1 MKYPLSLAALSL
13 SLILTGCGG
22 GSGSDDPQPQPQNK
36 PPVAKIT
43 LDQTHIDVAQT
54 IVISAQQSSD
64 PEQDNLTFAWQV
76 TDPQGNAVTLDN
88 LSGQTLSFTPMHP
101 GTYNISLKVTDS
113 KGNAHQTQ
121 VTLQAGELTP
131 AMLNISADNV
141 AVVAQSTALYA
152 AFSQFND
159 IGVEQ
164 PTFSWQ
170 ILDKPAAS
178 QVQLGNQQGI
188 RTRFIPDSAGQ
199 YVLQLTAT
207 TSKRTLTAQHAI
219 WADNPDSAKPVADI
233 HADFTQTWPNK
244 GIRLTAYSK
253 EDNDVLW
260 SVSQAPAG
268 SEVELSTPTSLE
280 TNFFADLPGQ
290 YEIALLL
297 NNGTQQN
304 TITTTLEVLEDQQ
317 NRRPVASI
325 NNVVNMFEPYR
336 PGTGI
341 TLHGEGKDRDN
352 DSLSYQWHLLQKPDA
367 SQAALTNAKTK
378 TALINFD
385 AEGDYLVSLTVS
397 DGQLTSAPVFF
408 TMPVQANHAPLAS
421 IQGQSRINLG
431 QPLTLD
437 ASGSFDSESDT
448 LSYQWSVK
456 KAPKDATPSL
466 TDASNVKSQFSTQ
479 TPGEYLIEL
488 LVKDG
493 HQDSYHAM
501 HWVKVEN
508 GHAPQARIDV
518 ENGKLMTLGNSI
530 TLDASGSQDQD
541 NDPLT
546 YQWHLNSGPSEQ
558 TSQFGDMRSARL
570 NFTPEKVGHYD
581 LQVTVSDGVN
591 QDIEAVRIEVVD
603 SQNVYHFS
611 GRALDYLGNPIYPLT
626 VIGGRKGYQA
636 RANEQGQFDLVVVK
650 SEQESWPLKLTF
662 SQLLGGNVLNFMN
675 LPEPQ
680 GNSQDLGIVR
690 LARPQALAITAEF
703 CDGFPLAGT
712 SLFIVNDGEQPQQ
725 LDFRFYGTVSV
736 SKAVP
741 HIVRNVPAPSK
752 LKFNLSQDINIELAE
767 GGVSFDVPVL
777 EPGQSLQKT
786 VRICHK

>member
-88 LSGQTLSFTPMHP
+88 PSGQTLSFTPMHP

-152 AFSQFND
+152 AFSQFDD

-199 YVLQLTAT
+199 YVLELTAT

-219 WADNPDSAKPVADI
+219 WADNPDSAKPVAEI
-233 HADFTQTWPNK
+233 HADFVQTWPNK
-244 GIRLTAYSK
+244 GIRLTAYGK
-253 EDNDVLW
+253 EGNGVLW

-280 TNFFADLPGQ
+280 SNFFADLPGQ

-317 NRRPVASI
+317 NRKPVASI

-456 KAPKDATPSL
+456 KAPQDATPSL
-466 TDASNVKSQFSTQ
+466 TDASKVKSQFSTQ

-488 LVKDG
+488 LVNDG

-501 HWVKVEN
+501 HWVKVEE

-546 YQWHLNSGPSEQ
+546 YQWRLNSGPSEQ

-611 GRALDYLGNPIYPLT
+611 GKALDYLGNPIYPLT

-662 SQLLGGNVLNFMN
+662 SQWFGGNTINYMDLE
-675 LPEPQ
+675 EPQ
-680 GNSQDLGIVR
+680 SNNQELGEIK
-690 LARPQALAITAEF
+690 LARPQTLTLTAEF
-703 CDGFPLAGT
+703 CEGFKLAGSAIYIKQDGAQPQELEFNFYGALTLTRTNPTVTRKLPAPARFMLYHRDAITLELADGSNQFDFPLQE
-712 SLFIVNDGEQPQQ
+712 DGQAM
-725 LDFRFYGTVSV
+725 TKVV
-736 SKAVP
+736 K
-741 HIVRNVPAPSK
+741 
-752 LKFNLSQDINIELAE
+752 
-767 GGVSFDVPVL
+767 
-777 EPGQSLQKT
+777 
-786 VRICHK
+786 ICHN